1 MKVLVTGGAGYIGS
15 HTCVELLNT
24 GHEVYV
30 VDNLCNGHIAAIERV
45 QRLSKRKLRF
55 SEVDIRDKAA
65 MNRVFS
71 EFSPDAVIHFAG
83 LKSVGESATQPLLY
97 FGVNVHGSISLLEA
111 MDRAG
116 CSNIVFSSSAT
127 VYGDPDYLPYD
138 EAHPTRPVNP
148 YGRSKLMV
156 EEILRDWAAA
166 GDTRRA
172 TALRYFN
179 PVGAHP
185 SALIGEDTRS
195 APNNLMPY
203 IAQVAIGR
211 REAVNV
217 FGNDYDTVDGTGV
230 RDYIHVVDLA
240 LAHVAALEHQT
251 TLKDFEAINIGS
263 GAGTSVLELVTAFE
277 LASGV
282 GIKLSVAPRRNG
294 DLPAFYADPTQALN
308 RLGWRTTRPI
318 HDMCRDMWE
327 WQKNNPNGFSII
339 AL

>member
-1 MKVLVTGGAGYIGS
+1 
-15 HTCVELLNT
+15 
-24 GHEVYV
+24 
-30 VDNLCNGHIAAIERV
+30 
-45 QRLSKRKLRF
+45 
-55 SEVDIRDKAA
+55 
-65 MNRVFS
+65 
-71 EFSPDAVIHFAG
+71 
-83 LKSVGESATQPLLY
+83 
-97 FGVNVHGSISLLEA
+97 

-127 VYGDPDYLPYD
+127 VYGNPDYLPYD
-138 EAHPTRPVNP
+138 EAHSTRPVNP

-156 EEILRDWAAA
+156 EDILRDWAAA

-240 LAHVAALEHQT
+240 LAHVAALERQT
-251 TLKDFEAINIGS
+251 TLKYFEPINIGS
-263 GAGTSVLELVTAFE
+263 GAGTSVLELVKAFE

-282 GIKLSVAPRRNG
+282 EIKLNVAPRRDG
-294 DLPAFYADPTQALN
+294 DLPAFYADPIQALN
-308 RLGWRTTRPI
+308 RLGWQTTRPI
-318 HDMCRDMWE
+318 NEMCLDTWE
-327 WQKNNPNGFSII
+327 WQKNNPNGFSVM